1 LRSSY
6 PAKLVED
13 RFALEVNHA
22 VQSVVTGPEILKVI
36 ADQIAQAKDVVG
48 FAIEQQSLASL
59 QGVNFMTA
67 SASRFF
73 CRRTSIR
80 KFNAR

>member
-1 LRSSY
+1 LTSSY
-6 PAKLVED
+6 PAKLGKN

-22 VQSVVTGPEILKVI
+22 VQSVVTGAGILKVI
-36 ADQIAQAKDVVG
+36 ADQIAQAKDVVE

-80 KFNAR
+80 KCNVR

>member
-1 LRSSY
+1 MRELWSPR
-6 PAKLVED
+6 
-13 RFALEVNHA
+13 
-22 VQSVVTGPEILKVI
+22 ILKVV
-36 ADQIAQAKDVVG
+36 ADQIAQAKDVVE
-48 FAIEQQSLASL
+48 FAIEQQCLGSL